1 MNSGSR
7 SLSPHAVGLEGANE
21 GAKHDS
27 RALARGLRSPCHVGH
42 VWSWCG

>member
-7 SLSPHAVGLEGANE
+7 SPSPRAVNLEGAIE
-21 GAKHDS
+21 GAEHNS
-27 RALARGLRSPCHVGH
+27 GALAGGLRSPCHVGH